1 MQLADT
7 PHAVCSVGVGRRPEP
22 DGHSKTTI
30 VFFCLK
36 TFCCHIVIII
46 QYRHLELRPL
56 VDSKMEIWVTSFHV
70 LPNHDLFVLTCVDC
84 STSSSSSSSSSTS
97 SSSRCSSSSSS
108 SSRRSSVGSVLLL
121 HYHASHPCC
130 ALSTIRSARSATSNA
145 LDELDAAAC
154 RRLCSA
160 APARFRGL
168 ASRSRPPPGLGCKCS
183 VCSMLRICIMSM
195 TVFMLCTCNAFMCV
209 LAQLFNS

>member
-1 MQLADT
+1 M
-7 PHAVCSVGVGRRPEP
+7 GVGRRPEP

-30 VFFCLK
+30 DFFCLK

-56 VDSKMEIWVTSFHV
+56 VGSKMEKWVTSF
-70 LPNHDLFVLTCVDC
+70 HDLFVLTCYDC

-97 SSSRCSSSSSS
+97 SSSS
-108 SSRRSSVGSVLLL
+108 SSRRSSTSSVLLL
-121 HYHASHPCC
+121 HYHASHPNC

-154 RRLCSA
+154 RWLCSA
-160 APARFRGL
+160 APARRRGL
-168 ASRSRPPPGLGCKCS
+168 ASRSRPPMGLGCKCS

-195 TVFMLCTCNAFMCV
+195 TAFMLCTCNAFMCV